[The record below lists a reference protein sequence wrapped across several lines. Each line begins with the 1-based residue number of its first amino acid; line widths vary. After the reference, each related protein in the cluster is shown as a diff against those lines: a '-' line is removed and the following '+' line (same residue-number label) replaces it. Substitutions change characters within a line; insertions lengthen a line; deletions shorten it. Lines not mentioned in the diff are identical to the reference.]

1 MCVYL
6 NSWSWSTCGCIDGLD
21 LCVGIYS
28 SWPWSVSSGICID
41 GPVLVAGVSALN
53 VFPEPHLPSGSAET
67 YVTTQVTMTI
77 MENLKRRILSM
88 KITLLVFLLMVVVV
102 MILKYRYG

>member
-1 MCVYL
+1 M
-6 NSWSWSTCGCIDGLD
+6 
-21 LCVGIYS
+21 
-28 SWPWSVSSGICID
+28 
-41 GPVLVAGVSALN
+41 N